1 MLSTMLSPTTTLLAF
16 LTLCCIAGLICLF
29 RIASNLITF
38 FRANGRSAS
47 YVAIDRYSECEKGCI
62 ETVALL
68 ETLEDEK
75 KEVRCSAQPEP
86 EKSADEPISQ
96 EMIVCWETRS
106 VCKVKKGSKKPV
118 PRISQ
123 SEEIPSTHDDPAH
136 MDNGRKSK
144 RSTRKET
151 FDGVDFGSMGTKG
164 VRVVR
169 EDAEMSMGNEG
180 DERN

>member
-1 MLSTMLSPTTTLLAF
+1 MLSTMLSPTTILLAF

-29 RIASNLITF
+29 RIVSNVIIF
-38 FRANGRSAS
+38 FRANGPSAS

-68 ETLEDEK
+68 ETSEDEER
-75 KEVRCSAQPEP
+75 EVRCSAQSEP
-86 EKSADEPISQ
+86 EKSVDEPISQ
-96 EMIVCWETRS
+96 EMVVCWETRS
-106 VCKVKKGSKKPV
+106 VQKVKKGGKRPV
-118 PRISQ
+118 PRWSQ
-123 SEEIPSTHDDPAH
+123 SEEAPSTHDELAR
-136 MDNGRKSK
+136 MDHVRKSK
-144 RSTRKET
+144 RSAQKET

>member
-1 MLSTMLSPTTTLLAF
+1 MLSTMLSPTTILLAF

-29 RIASNLITF
+29 RIVSNVITF

-68 ETLEDEK
+68 ETSEDEK
-75 KEVRCSAQPEP
+75 KEVRCSAQPKS

-106 VCKVKKGSKKPV
+106 VRKVKKGGKKPV

>member
-68 ETLEDEK
+68 ETSEDEK

-86 EKSADEPISQ
+86 EKSPDESISQ

-106 VCKVKKGSKKPV
+106 VRKVKKGGKRPV
-118 PRISQ
+118 PRWSQ
-123 SEEIPSTHDDPAH
+123 SEEVPSTHDALAH
-136 MDNGRKSK
+136 MDYRRKSK

-164 VRVVR
+164 VRVVK
-169 EDAEMSMGNEG
+169 EEAEMSMGNEG